1 MQKKTNPQTRHNPQ
15 KIVKRLNKKM
25 VATGS
30 PRYVA
35 RRVGRWRKHRYPENE
50 TLVVRV
56 QAHIERLQLCV
67 SSVREVALADGEF
80 REITDHVALT
90 CHKAA
95 VRDALADLISHEEPA
110 APKATAPKA
119 AAPLAPGPGPIIRLI
134 SNEDVAE
141 IRGHPLD
148 RRRNKRVTG
157 PGVYHFPLDSPAVK
171 KAPWRAAIQPGSDV
185 FEFGTVSDGAV
196 SSVSCVSSVS
206 LTFFGGRV
214 RSTKDG
220 HFNARV
226 ETRESALVVVAVEPI
241 GVFHEIVVHSAW
253 MDGVFFSPAP

>member
-1 MQKKTNPQTRHNPQ
+1 
-15 KIVKRLNKKM
+15 M

-35 RRVGRWRKHRYPENE
+35 RRVGRWLKHRYPENG

-56 QAHIERLQLCV
+56 QAHIEHLQLCV
-67 SSVREVALADGEF
+67 SSVREIALADGEF

-95 VRDALADLISHEEPA
+95 VRDALADLNSHEEPA
-110 APKATAPKA
+110 APKAAAPKA
-119 AAPLAPGPGPIIRLI
+119 AAPLAPGPGPSIRLI

-171 KAPWRAAIQPGSDV
+171 KAPGRASIQPGSDV
-185 FEFGTVSDGAV
+185 FEFGTVSDG
-196 SSVSCVSSVS
+196 SVS

-253 MDGVFFSPAP
+253 MDCVFFSPAP